1 MELLL
6 TMEKHG
12 TLPKNYGTMDITMV
26 LTKKNYGTIS
36 TTIELRFTEEKHG
49 RLPTLIYNG

>member
-26 LTKKNYGTIS
+26 LIKKLWYYIDNYGTSIHVGKNMVDYQ
-36 TTIELRFTEEKHG
+36 L
-49 RLPTLIYNG
+49 